1 MVLRRK
7 SKKDHHG
14 DHFHLKAVSMRST
27 WTQFIV
33 TMTVVVAGSIA
44 AHHFIAMAFASA
56 LVLNGIIVGT
66 GLVGVILIFFLVW
79 HLHKETSA
87 FAALLAN
94 LSYSDEDIKPAHKRT
109 DAFELI
115 ERLRAAGLG
124 RGGYVSPATID
135 IEIEGFAAA
144 TDHRN
149 DIAQYLVGGMVAL
162 GLVGTF
168 HGLLETLVQTADLI
182 ASIGGATGGNMEE
195 SFKKLIGELQKPLA
209 SMGTAFSASLFGLL
223 GSMLLGYLLVI
234 LRKGTN
240 QIVHAVKMGLL
251 NAAIPK
257 GPRDA
262 SQPIEVTEEYLASF
276 LLALETQHAATQA
289 LLGRISEASSR
300 VMPAVTTLTA
310 TVTGLTENQLSL
322 ATEVAKVNGLA
333 LSVDGLA
340 QGQVHLTEAVDAV
353 ADAQRAIEVRLS
365 TLPDLRRL
373 VELAAVSQGQVATA
387 IEQVKIA
394 AGAAS
399 QTQRSMAASILA
411 LETHY
416 AALAPSVEQLSAEI
430 FQVSTEMTRLSGQT
444 DRLAT
449 TPAHLG
455 QVSARLD
462 RMAQG
467 LEAARAASED
477 ISAAIAQLREEASLE
492 ANASSTSAIETNRA
506 IKTLAATQ
514 DTMARALYQVSGM
527 LRAVTQAEAAPVAS
541 VRRSEEREELDP
553 GPQAR
558 VA

>member
-1 MVLRRK
+1 MGGRSK
-7 SKKDHHG
+7 SKNAHG

-33 TMTVVVAGSIA
+33 TMLVVVAGSIA

-56 LVLNGIIVGT
+56 LVLNGLIVGT
-66 GLVGVILIFFLVW
+66 GLIGVILIFFLVW

-94 LSYSDEDIKPAHKRT
+94 LSYNVEDIKPAHKRT

-144 TDHRN
+144 TDHRT

-240 QIVHAVKMGLL
+240 QIIHAVKMGLL

-257 GPRDA
+257 GPREPG
-262 SQPIEVTEEYLASF
+262 QPIEVTEEYLASF

-300 VMPAVTTLTA
+300 IMPAMTSLTA
-310 TVTGLTENQLSL
+310 TVTGLSENQLSL
-322 ATEVAKVNGLA
+322 ASEVAKVNGFA
-333 LSVDGLA
+333 ASVESLA

-353 ADAQRAIEVRLS
+353 TDAQRAIEARLT
-365 TLPDLRRL
+365 TLPELRRM
-373 VELAAVSQGQVATA
+373 VELTAVSQAQVATA
-387 IEQVKIA
+387 IEQVKLA
-394 AGAAS
+394 SGAAS
-399 QTQRSMAASILA
+399 QTQRSMAASIVA

-416 AALAPSVEQLSAEI
+416 AALAPGVEQLSAEV
-430 FQVSTEMTRLSGQT
+430 FQLSTEVARLSTHT
-444 DRLAT
+444 DRLAA
-449 TPAHLG
+449 TPAQLG
-455 QVSARLD
+455 HVSARLD
-462 RMAQG
+462 RMAQA
-467 LEAARAASED
+467 LDAARTASEA
-477 ISAAIAQLREEASLE
+477 INAAIVQLRDEASMG
-492 ANASSTSAIETNRA
+492 ANESSATAIETNRA
-506 IKTLAATQ
+506 IRALSSSQ
-514 DTMARALYQVSGM
+514 DTMARALYHVSG
-527 LRAVTQAEAAPVAS
+527 LLKAVARAEDPQGAPPGAENGRRGADPEPEAKVA
-541 VRRSEEREELDP
+541 
-553 GPQAR
+553 
-558 VA
+558 